1 MAITASLTGRLRNTS
16 LPKSRALLPLF
27 EAVVNAIQAV
37 DEAHGAD
44 MDSAR
49 IEVRIVRDQ
58 QMPLPISEGPQAVSA
73 APITGFVVLDN
84 GEGFH
89 DANMESFE
97 TLDSEYKSKHGCRGV
112 GRLLWL
118 KAFMKVEVASHY
130 CDADGRMKDREFE
143 FSATRGVC
151 RSLVRDS
158 SAPET
163 GAEVRLLNFDEVYRQ
178 HAPKSALPIA
188 KDILEHCLW
197 YFVRPGGAPNV
208 TVVDDGEHIELHS
221 VYDEYMLSSSNA
233 QAITVKNHRFDLV
246 HLRLKAGSK
255 PTPQLN
261 WCAANRVV
269 LEENLSGRV
278 AGLHGR
284 LRDGDNEF
292 VYACFLMSPF
302 LDSAVRPERTGFD
315 IPDVTDA
322 ALDEDDPSM
331 SDIREAALMA
341 VEQYLHSI
349 LAAVREAGR
358 ARVERFVADKAPRY
372 RPILRHISED
382 KLSVD
387 PAIGDKELEL
397 QLHRYLTDLE
407 SELLAE
413 GQHVLDAE
421 DIHGQEYSE
430 RLQGYLQRVDDIKK
444 SDLAAYVSRRRV
456 ILDLLAKA
464 VRANGSGT
472 YAREDVVHTLIM
484 PMRITSDDPASA
496 ASNLWVIDER
506 LAFHDFLA
514 SDKPIKSM
522 PITES
527 VSPLEPDLLALQVND
542 GPVLV
547 SEGESLPLASIVVVE
562 IKRPMRND
570 AAPGREK
577 DPLFQA
583 LKYLEEVREGKVSTA
598 TGRPI
603 PRSDQ
608 IPGFCHVIAD
618 LTPTVRERCK
628 QASLR
633 PTADGLGYFGY
644 NDNYKAYI
652 EVTSFDRLLNAA
664 NQRNRAFFDRLGL
677 PTS

>member
-1 MAITASLTGRLRNTS
+1 MAINASLTGRLRNTS
-16 LPKSRALLPLF
+16 LAKSRALWPLF

-58 QMPLPISEGPQAVSA
+58 QVPLPISEGPQATVA
-73 APITGFVVLDN
+73 APITGFVVTDN

-89 DANMESFE
+89 DANMDSFQM
-97 TLDSEYKSKHGCRGV
+97 LDSEYKSKHGCRGV

-118 KAFMKVEVASHY
+118 KAFKKVEVASHY
-130 CDADGRMKDREFE
+130 RDAGGSMKAREFE
-143 FSATRGVC
+143 FSAIRGVYE
-151 RSLVRDS
+151 RSARGS
-158 SAPET
+158 SASET
-163 GAEVRLLNFDEVYRQ
+163 GSTVQLLDFDEVYRQ
-178 HAPKSALPIA
+178 HAPKNALPIA

-197 YFVRPGGAPNV
+197 YFVRPGGAPNI
-208 TVVDDGEHIELHS
+208 VVADDDERIELLS

-233 QAITVKNHRFDLV
+233 QAMTVKNHQFDLV

-255 PTPQLN
+255 STPQLN

-269 LEENLSGRV
+269 LDENLSGRV
-278 AGLHGR
+278 SGLHGR
-284 LRDGDNEF
+284 LRDGDDEF

-302 LDSAVRPERTGFD
+302 LDGAVRPERTGFD
-315 IPDVTDA
+315 IPDVTDG

-331 SDIREAALMA
+331 SDIRDAALAA

-349 LAAVREAGR
+349 LAEVRKAGR
-358 ARVERFVADKAPRY
+358 RRVERFVAKKAPRY

-387 PAIGDKELEL
+387 PTISDKDLEL
-397 QLHRYLTDLE
+397 QLHRHLADLE
-407 SELLAE
+407 SELLLE
-413 GQHVLDAE
+413 GQRVLDAE

-430 RLQGYLQRVDDIKK
+430 RLQDYLLRVDDIKK

-464 VRANGSGT
+464 IRADIGGK
-472 YAREDVVHTLIM
+472 YAKEDVVHTLIM
-484 PMRITSDDPASA
+484 PMRITSDDPAAA
-496 ASNLWVIDER
+496 ASNLWVIDES
-506 LAFHDFLA
+506 LAFHDYLA

-527 VSPLEPDLLALQVND
+527 LSPLEPDLLALQVHD

-547 SEGESLPLASIVVVE
+547 STGESLPLASIVVVE

-570 AAPGREK
+570 AAPGPER
-577 DPLFQA
+577 DPLSQA
-583 LKYLEEVREGKVSTA
+583 LRYLEGVREGKVKTA
-598 TGRPI
+598 GGRRI

-608 IPGFCHVIAD
+608 IPGFCYVIAD
-618 LTPTVRERCK
+618 LTPTVEERCK
-628 QASLR
+628 QYSLN
-633 PTADGLGYFGY
+633 PTPDGLGYFGY
-644 NDNYKAYI
+644 NPNYKVYI
-652 EVTSFDRLLNAA
+652 EVNSFDRLLNVA

-677 PTS
+677 PTD

>member
-1 MAITASLTGRLRNTS
+1 MAITASLTGRLRNTL

-37 DEAHGAD
+37 DEAHGTD
-44 MDSAR
+44 MDSTR

-58 QMPLPISEGPQAVSA
+58 QMSLPISEGPQAVSA
-73 APITGFVVLDN
+73 TPIIGFVVTDN

-89 DANMESFE
+89 DANMGSFE
-97 TLDSEYKSKHGCRGV
+97 TLDSEYKSEHGCRGV

-118 KAFMKVEVASHY
+118 KAFQKVEVASRY
-130 CDADGRMKDREFE
+130 RAADGHMKDRAFE
-143 FSATRGVC
+143 FSAACGVH
-151 RSLVRDS
+151 RRPVRDS
-158 SAPET
+158 LASET
-163 GAEVRLLNFDEVYRQ
+163 GAEVQLLHFDEVYRL
-178 HAPKSALPIA
+178 HAPKNALPIA

-197 YFVRPGGAPNV
+197 YFVRPGGAPNIAV
-208 TVVDDGEHIELHS
+208 IDDGERIELHS

-233 QAITVKNHRFDLV
+233 QAITVKTHRFDLV

-278 AGLHGR
+278 PGLHGR
-284 LRDGDNEF
+284 LRDGEDEF

-302 LDSAVRPERTGFD
+302 LDGAVRPERTGFD
-315 IPDVTDA
+315 IPDVTDG

-331 SDIREAALMA
+331 SDIREAVLVA

-349 LAAVREAGR
+349 LASVREAGR
-358 ARVERFVADKAPRY
+358 TRVEHFVAKKAPRY
-372 RPILRHISED
+372 RPILRHISEE

-387 PAIGDKELEL
+387 PATSDKELEL
-397 QLHRYLTDLE
+397 QLHRYLADLE
-407 SELLAE
+407 SELLIE

-421 DIHGQEYSE
+421 DIHGQEYSK
-430 RLQGYLQRVDDIKK
+430 RLHDYLLRVDDIKK

-464 VRANGSGT
+464 IRANSDGT

-484 PMRITSDDPASA
+484 PMRITSDDPAA
-496 ASNLWVIDER
+496 IASNLWVVDES
-506 LAFHDFLA
+506 LAFHDYLA
-514 SDKPIKSM
+514 SDKQIKSM

-527 VSPLEPDLLALQVND
+527 ISPLEPDLLALQVHD

-547 SEGESLPLASIVVVE
+547 SAGESLPLASIVVVE

-570 AAPGREK
+570 AAPGPEK
-577 DPLFQA
+577 DPLSQA
-583 LKYLEEVREGKVSTA
+583 LRYLRQVRAGSVSTSS
-598 TGRPI
+598 GRPV

-608 IPGFCHVIAD
+608 IPGFCYVLAD
-618 LTPTVRERCK
+618 LTPTVEERCLE
-628 QASLR
+628 ADLR
-633 PTADGLGYFGY
+633 PTPDGLGYFGY
-644 NDNYKAYI
+644 NANYKAYI
-652 EVTSFDRLLNAA
+652 EVNSFDRLLNMAS
-664 NQRNRAFFDRLGL
+664 QRNRAFFDRLGL
-677 PTS
+677 PAS